1 MSILNKADFIYHD
14 LLTKVLQA
22 PSRGDR
28 TGTGTRS
35 IFGYQMRF
43 ENIAEFFPLIT
54 TKKVWWNG
62 VVSELLWMLSGST
75 NIRPLVLQNNHIWND
90 WPLKHYNKSMLE
102 NFDGED
108 RQLTKEQFIELIK
121 TNEEFAAKW
130 GELGPVYGKQW
141 RKWQADYAY
150 KPIAANAHEF
160 PVRPFNEVF
169 QSNLAKSVEPENGI
183 ASVNAGFYA
192 PIVIDQIQDN
202 IDQLLKSPES
212 RRILTLGWN
221 PADIEEMKVSGLPPC
236 HMMVQFYTRPMT
248 LVQRSHYYEPSVRG
262 DARWGAALRGDEA
275 HKEYYEKLFD
285 EAKVPQ
291 RLLDAQVYIRSNDL
305 FLGAPF
311 NIAQYALMTHLIAKT
326 VNMVPGDL
334 VYTIGDAHI
343 YNNHIDQVKEQLSRQ
358 SVAQSPKLVVNA
370 PAFTHVDQLTREH
383 LDLIGYEHAGAI
395 KAPVAV

>member
-141 RKWQADYAY
+141 RKWHSEQG
-150 KPIAANAHEF
+150 
-160 PVRPFNEVF
+160 
-169 QSNLAKSVEPENGI
+169 S
-183 ASVNAGFYA
+183 
-192 PIVIDQIQDN
+192 IDQIQDN

-370 PAFTHVDQLTREH
+370 PAFTHVDQLTSEH